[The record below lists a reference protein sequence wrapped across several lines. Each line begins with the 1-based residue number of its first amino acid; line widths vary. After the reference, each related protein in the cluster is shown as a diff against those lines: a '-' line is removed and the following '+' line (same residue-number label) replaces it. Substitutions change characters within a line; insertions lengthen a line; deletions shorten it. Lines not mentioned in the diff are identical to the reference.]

1 MGAFFALL
9 LAFPAAYVIVRTG
22 FGRNWLLPFVL
33 NLRALPLII
42 FAIRLYMMFQAVGL
56 LDTLFGLALI
66 MCIINFP
73 LTLALL
79 SSTLR
84 NIPEELDDAARV
96 DGASTLSIILRII
109 LPLSVAAIASSS
121 VLGFVYAWNE
131 FLFGLMLTTKS
142 ATPITV
148 GASFFFSASG
158 G

>member
-1 MGAFFALL
+1 
-9 LAFPAAYVIVRTG
+9 
-22 FGRNWLLPFVL
+22 
-33 NLRALPLII
+33 
-42 FAIRLYMMFQAVGL
+42 MMFQAVGL

-66 MCIINFP
+66 MCIINLP

-148 GASFFFSASG
+148 GASSFSQQWWWS
-158 G
+158 